1 MRIGAKLPPMTGN
14 TKAAFRA
21 LHDTS
26 LAAGSL
32 DVKTK
37 ELIALACG
45 VTRLC
50 EGCIQHHV
58 KAAVAAG
65 ATEQEIRETLD
76 VCVLMG
82 GGPASTYAGKTL
94 EFFRSLRAS

>member
-1 MRIGAKLPPMTGN
+1 MTGN
-14 TKAAFRA
+14 TKTAFRT
-21 LHDTS
+21 LHDAA

-32 DVKTK
+32 DAKTK

-50 EGCIQHHV
+50 EGCVQHHLQ
-58 KAAVAAG
+58 AAVGLG
-65 ATEQEIRETLD
+65 ATEAEIRETLD

-82 GGPASTYAGKTL
+82 GGPSMIYAGKAL
-94 EFFRSLRAS
+94 ESLRSLKVS